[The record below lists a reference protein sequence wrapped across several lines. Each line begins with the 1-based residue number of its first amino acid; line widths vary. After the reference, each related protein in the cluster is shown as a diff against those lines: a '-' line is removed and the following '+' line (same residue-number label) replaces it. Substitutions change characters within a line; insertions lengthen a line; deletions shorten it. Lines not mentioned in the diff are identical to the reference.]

1 MQILSS
7 KNFDITITKVL
18 RVIGCTA
25 GISVIVGSLTIA
37 FITSRPQYLPIR
49 YKLTRN
55 HHTFYL
61 EYATSQGELQ
71 KGLKYRTHLER
82 DRGMLFNLNKVVN
95 NASIWMYK
103 VKVPLDIIFIYQGRV
118 TKVVHNAPPCH
129 QQPCSIYTAPVA
141 THVLELPSGAAKN
154 SNIKISEKL
163 NLSKQQ

>member
-1 MQILSS
+1 MQLHIS
-7 KNFDITITKVL
+7 KNFDICVIKGL
-18 RVIGCTA
+18 RVIGCLA
-25 GISVIVGSLTIA
+25 GISTIIGTLTIA
-37 FITSRPQYLPIR
+37 LITSRPQYLPIK

-61 EYATSQGELQ
+61 EYATLPTELQ

-118 TKVVHNAPPCH
+118 TKVVYNAPPCH
-129 QQPCSIYTAPVA
+129 QQPCPIYTVPVA

-163 NLSKQQ
+163 NFSKQQ